1 MLSDFIENL
10 TWPSQPFTVISQFF
24 LKIKHCKNCNSHIN
38 KIHRHKL
45 TMTAIVNV
53 NANSNVN
60 ISVCFSSLFFV
71 FLYFC
76 LFTLLLTKTN
86 EMSLPYYSL
95 VLFVKN
101 CAMLITLITYN
112 VSILLLGV
120 VFKNDY
126 VCQQKKVSRRSR
138 WSYIILNIYL
148 VWPWSICCKSSC
160 CQSQSGCCLSGT
172 ELERP
177 HLREKKKITDKR

>member
-1 MLSDFIENL
+1 MA
-10 TWPSQPFTVISQFF
+10 
-24 LKIKHCKNCNSHIN
+24 
-38 KIHRHKL
+38 
-45 TMTAIVNV
+45 AIVNV
-53 NANSNVN
+53 NVNSNVN

-120 VFKNDY
+120 VVKNNH
-126 VCQQKKVSRRSR
+126 VCQQKKGITPITL
-138 WSYIILNIYL
+138 IIYHSQYL
-148 VWPWSICCKSSC
+148 PGFALINTLQIFLLPKSKWVLFVRDRIRAPS
-160 CQSQSGCCLSGT
+160 
-172 ELERP
+172 P
-177 HLREKKKITDKR
+177 EKKKITDKR